1 MVVGHLM
8 IGVVLGLL
16 AAAASL
22 LMGYS
27 AWAAFGFYVL
37 GGNVGLALSVAVQMV
52 LARQVGPRPTSAD
65 TWLTPAE

>member
-1 MVVGHLM
+1 MIVGHLM
-8 IGVVLGLL
+8 SGVVLGLL

-27 AWAAFGFYVL
+27 PLAAFGFYVL
-37 GGNVGLALSVAVQMV
+37 GGNVGLALSVAVQLMRTQH
-52 LARQVGPRPTSAD
+52 ASPRPTSSD